1 MVQINNT
8 RELRTTTSTYYILGY
23 IYASARREREA
34 ITIEKRRI
42 QKEEAAKQKA
52 EKAAANTLRQQKS
65 NGIPHQTSPLDDT
78 DTGNLMHIDSNDA
91 VPSTSTSI
99 ASPSI
104 SSTTFTFKN
113 QPYTYA
119 FTHLPEKNNVLL
131 KHSPPLSDNGDENA
145 SHNKRRKDN
154 ILDEPDTPTFGVYT
168 TLFPSDRPPFSRTIP

>member
-119 FTHLPEKNNVLL
+119 FTH
-131 KHSPPLSDNGDENA
+131 HSPPLSDNGDENA

>member
-52 EKAAANTLRQQKS
+52 DKAAANTLRQQKS

-91 VPSTSTSI
+91 VPSTSISI

-119 FTHLPEKNNVLL
+119 FTHVSDIIMICKEGTNFASKNKMPV
-131 KHSPPLSDNGDENA
+131 
-145 SHNKRRKDN
+145 
-154 ILDEPDTPTFGVYT
+154 T
-168 TLFPSDRPPFSRTIP
+168 

>member
-1 MVQINNT
+1 MKWCKTKLFTI
-8 RELRTTTSTYYILGY
+8 
-23 IYASARREREA
+23 IYLIAARREREA

-119 FTHLPEKNNVLL
+119 FTHVSDVILICKEGTNFASKNKMTVTW
-131 KHSPPLSDNGDENA
+131 KEQRITQALSA
-145 SHNKRRKDN
+145 VKW
-154 ILDEPDTPTFGVYT
+154 
-168 TLFPSDRPPFSRTIP
+168 

>member
-8 RELRTTTSTYYILGY
+8 RELRTTTSTYYIL
-23 IYASARREREA
+23 AARREREA

-52 EKAAANTLRQQKS
+52 DKAAANTLRQQKS

-91 VPSTSTSI
+91 VPSTSISI

-119 FTHLPEKNNVLL
+119 FTHVSDIIMICKEGTNFASKNKMPV
-131 KHSPPLSDNGDENA
+131 
-145 SHNKRRKDN
+145 
-154 ILDEPDTPTFGVYT
+154 T
-168 TLFPSDRPPFSRTIP
+168 